1 MVDRRKGEI
10 MPDFSKCVK
19 AGNGE
24 VYCWDKTKKTFVRV
38 TTNEV
43 AITKVPPDVIEQ
55 FMEMA
60 AGKKEAD

>member
-1 MVDRRKGEI
+1 